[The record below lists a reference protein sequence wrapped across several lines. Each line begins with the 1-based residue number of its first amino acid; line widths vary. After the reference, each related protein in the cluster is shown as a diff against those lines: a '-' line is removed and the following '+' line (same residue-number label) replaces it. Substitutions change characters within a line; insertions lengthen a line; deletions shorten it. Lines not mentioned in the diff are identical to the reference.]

1 MRLHHRALSHVQ
13 ALLRDHG
20 GEGSEIWSRIPCIL
34 HLVAAQS
41 VESEGEAA
49 DEASGEE
56 AASEDFSCIVTGI
69 HVGEI
74 VDEALGGD
82 NRDSTLILLCSLAHP
97 DAKGG
102 KEETTNNGV
111 RPESEL
117 VLILNFTLVLPCP
130 PLRVRH
136 ILTEAECNPG
146 IASVFM
152 TQPKENKNINKM
164 ADILRNYIQ
173 NIK

>member
-1 MRLHHRALSHVQ
+1 
-13 ALLRDHG
+13 
-20 GEGSEIWSRIPCIL
+20 
-34 HLVAAQS
+34 
-41 VESEGEAA
+41 
-49 DEASGEE
+49 
-56 AASEDFSCIVTGI
+56 
-69 HVGEI
+69 

-136 ILTEAECNPG
+136 ILTEAQCNPG
-146 IASVFM
+146 VASVLM
-152 TQPKENKNINKM
+152 TQPIHNDDLTKWPTF
-164 ADILRNYIQ
+164 LRKYKQ